1 MVRPKLDILR
11 LFNPATDFFALFAVL
26 LGLGIAVF
34 LDATALKLI
43 GVCISILGGVGLF
56 MLFSQRLKDTS
67 FLNSPKPV
75 SETTSFKT
83 TIRQDT
89 ATKRLIF
96 DDYAESFGRD
106 EFSGKNKPDA
116 DGDDDE
122 QTAPEQAAEPA
133 RRPTATRPAPTAT
146 NFESFDEGFTI
157 LPKGSTR
164 VTETPAEPRP
174 ERAKISADAEGDFSD
189 GSSSM
194 RILGSVKKHTAETS
208 TAKTSAPAAST
219 SPKPVAPATPKAEQK
234 KESVQQSKKQAPQA
248 PPAPKQ
254 TAQPAHKQ
262 SQQTAHTAK
271 PVESKPASDSKP
283 VVESKPASDNKPVAA
298 SKPTSESKPVV
309 ESKPA
314 PAAAEKRT
322 VEAAPALPPA
332 PQDEIVEIDTAV
344 DHGGHKRKTLNI
356 QLADI
361 LEETPNTI
369 KNEPRKEFDFLI
381 SRVLMV
387 IRSVISARTT
397 LFFWVNF
404 DKQELVLESK
414 ICDKPEALR
423 TQRKLPLASDVVS
436 QIALNGTP
444 EILTEINPSA
454 ELDLLPYYQTSAAT
468 RSFVGVPVYFNNNVV
483 GILTADTTEEDAYDS
498 ITVSFLG
505 HFTKLI
511 SGLIQGYTEK
521 YDLLQSARTLE
532 VVDTFRRLVN
542 SRNVSREDVCTALM
556 ESVDSLITY
565 VSIGICIYSEE
576 TDQWYIAQMRSK
588 NGEDYSGREVYL
600 DSTLIGRTIIHGK
613 TDQYDGGSTPLG
625 VPRLTPTEKPLG
637 DNIAAF
643 IPLKSPSRCYG
654 AIFVETPHSA
664 PLTQQDL
671 EILEV
676 LSEYAGAT
684 LEHKHL
690 DSVIHSNALTDETT
704 GVLNSVA
711 FLNRIQEEF
720 YRSTD
725 LRAPFSLCLINIDRY
740 ATLSSGNEADFGE
753 PVAQHVVDQ
762 IEQHLRAYDI
772 LGRVDATI
780 FGVGLVQRNG
790 REAQLWAERVRGEIA
805 SALLQY
811 NGRQFSVTVSIGVV
825 ECTVQKSF
833 DELLANG
840 EQALQLASRKTN
852 SVSLFA

>member
-11 LFNPATDFFALFAVL
+11 LFNPATDFLALFAVL

-67 FLNSPKPV
+67 FLNTPKPV

-83 TIRQDT
+83 TVRQDT

-106 EFSGKNKPDA
+106 EFSGKEKEDT
-116 DGDDDE
+116 DDDD
-122 QTAPEQAAEPA
+122 TAPEQAAEPA
-133 RRPTATRPAPTAT
+133 RRPAQRPVATAPPAA
-146 NFESFDEGFTI
+146 SFDSIDEGFTI
-157 LPKGSTR
+157 LPKGSSSR
-164 VTETPAEPRP
+164 TEAPVEQRPEPRP
-174 ERAKISADAEGDFSD
+174 AAAHNSADDFSD

-194 RILGSVKKHTAETS
+194 RILGSVKKSTTVPTPTAPAAKPAPAKEKEQSSKTTKHDTS
-208 TAKTSAPAAST
+208 TAKTNTAKQSVQPTAQTQASKT
-219 SPKPVAPATPKAEQK
+219 AQTQPVPQAKPVDTGTAVAKTVAAKTADTKTAE
-234 KESVQQSKKQAPQA
+234 V
-248 PPAPKQ
+248 
-254 TAQPAHKQ
+254 
-262 SQQTAHTAK
+262 K
-271 PVESKPASDSKP
+271 PVESKQT
-283 VVESKPASDNKPVAA
+283 ESKQQQPTAPVSQLAA
-298 SKPTSESKPVV
+298 ERVPDTKPTAQE
-309 ESKPA
+309 KPA
-314 PAAAEKRT
+314 T
-322 VEAAPALPPA
+322 
-332 PQDEIVEIDTAV
+332 PQPSTANTEQSV

-361 LEETPNTI
+361 IEETPNTI

-414 ICDKPEALR
+414 ICDKPESLR
-423 TQRKLPLASDVVS
+423 AQRKFALANDVIS
-436 QIALNGTP
+436 QIALSGTP

-556 ESVDSLITY
+556 ESVDSLISY
-565 VSIGICIYSEE
+565 VSIGICIYNEE
-576 TDQWYIAQMRSK
+576 TDRWYIAQMRSK
-588 NGEDYSGREVYL
+588 SGEDYTGREVHL
-600 DSTLIGRTIIHGK
+600 ESTLIGRTIIQGK
-613 TDQYDGGSTPLG
+613 TAQYDASSTTKSTARIAQGEQPLG
-625 VPRLTPTEKPLG
+625 S
-637 DNIAAF
+637 NIAAF

-654 AIFVETPHSA
+654 AIFAETPSSA

-690 DSVIHSNALTDETT
+690 DSIIHSNALTDETT

-711 FLNRIQEEF
+711 FLNRIQEEY
-720 YRSTD
+720 YRTTD
-725 LRAPFSLCLINIDRY
+725 LRTPFSLCLINVDRY
-740 ATLSSGNEADFGE
+740 AALSSGNEADFGE
-753 PVAQHVVDQ
+753 PVAQHVVHH
-762 IEQHLRAYDI
+762 IEQHLRAYDV

-780 FGVGLVQRNG
+780 FGIGLIQKNA
-790 REAQLWAERVRGEIA
+790 REAQLWAERLRGEIA

-811 NGRQFSVTVSIGVV
+811 GGRQFSVTVSIGVV
-825 ECTVQKSF
+825 ECTVQKTF
-833 DELLANG
+833 DEFLANG
-840 EQALQLASRKTN
+840 EQALQIASRKTN
-852 SVSLFA
+852 AVSLFA